1 MNAGCRIREGLLLK
15 KMQRWMLVA
24 RNPSVDGRLAATK
37 ARKNYW
43 ALVRRHRDLA
53 ATNTVPPRPQCF
65 DADRREYETHLLLL
79 QLRESRNDLYR

>member
-15 KMQRWMLVA
+15 KMQRWMLIA
-24 RNPSVDGRLAATK
+24 RNPSVYGRLAATK

-53 ATNTVPPRPQCF
+53 AKHGLT
-65 DADRREYETHLLLL
+65 ETSVL
-79 QLRESRNDLYR
+79 